1 MSTVHLVDEAK
12 ASPRIRAVFEDI
24 KSAADG
30 AAAWLRGVGSVLR
43 EKWRLPRMYEIP
55 YEQLLADPVGESLRI
70 FEWLG
75 LPVTDDLVEE
85 VRGKSGRQVAKL
97 GSTAPPRLGKWR
109 EMDPGDLAEVYDIA
123 GDLLAELGYIDEP
136 ASPT

>member
-1 MSTVHLVDEAK
+1 
-12 ASPRIRAVFEDI
+12 
-24 KSAADG
+24 
-30 AAAWLRGVGSVLR
+30 
-43 EKWRLPRMYEIP
+43 MYEIP